1 LCHELQRFYVQ
12 WIQQSKFLC
21 LKLINLKSNP
31 MNIFGRVFG
40 GFLALISLA
49 WMATIAGIRPG
60 NNSNNQLTSSPTASN
75 LDAPASD
82 VAAPV
87 SNVTTPA
94 QVTSGTTP
102 AATSKAQT
110 STFSTNN
117 TGVTKTTTTKT
128 TTTVEQNPRDA
139 TPPAQSG
146 TSAPAAS
153 APAPVATPPISA
165 GW

>member
-1 LCHELQRFYVQ
+1 
-12 WIQQSKFLC
+12 
-21 LKLINLKSNP
+21 

-49 WMATIAGIRPG
+49 WLATIAGIRPG
-60 NNSNNQLTSSPTASN
+60 NNSNNQLNSNPTASN
-75 LDAPASD
+75 LDAPATNI
-82 VAAPV
+82 A
-87 SNVTTPA
+87 TPA
-94 QVTSGTTP
+94 KVTSETTP

-146 TSAPAAS
+146 TTAPTAPTAPAA
-153 APAPVATPPISA
+153 PAPGTGAGVRA